1 MPSEGIYMLQSPISP
16 RQQAHD
22 LLDRI
27 NSEHLA
33 VAVCMLRTMADAE
46 QAAPKLSAFSDELFS
61 RREHTGTAEKVP
73 CQGQA
78 VDPMVVADLRL
89 KTDDSDYWP
98 ERQHALMR
106 HPAGGAQ

>member
-1 MPSEGIYMLQSPISP
+1 MRSEVIYMLQSSIPP

-46 QAAPKLSAFSDELFS
+46 QAVPKPAAFSDELLLQ
-61 RREHTGTAEKVP
+61 RERKTSAAEKLP
-73 CQGQA
+73 CQGQP
-78 VDPMVVADLRL
+78 VDAQVLADLRM

-98 ERQHALMR
+98 ERSQPPVR
-106 HPAGGAQ
+106 HRA